1 MRGKWHSCVASRRDS
16 QRLSG
21 SCERSYRNCASV
33 QKTSIKWEESHGKS
47 RTDPKHWPLKSLAI
61 ENSWVGYRISK
72 KCRMLKHVETCWN
85 LLKHVETW
93 YIWGNKNVRSFGTKA
108 PSWQSHHPWK
118 PIAFSCQHGSSGWD
132 VPGAIRAIPGWKSAK
147 NSISNGT
154 NQNGGFLKWGYPK
167 WMVFVR
173 ENP

>member
-47 RTDPKHWPLKSLAI
+47 RTDPPKHWPLKSLAI

-85 LLKHVETW
+85 LLKPVETCW
-93 YIWGNKNVRSFGTKA
+93 NLVHLRQQKCQVLWNQSSILAVASPLEANCLLLST
-108 PSWQSHHPWK
+108 WQVWVGCSRCHTCHSRVEICK
-118 PIAFSCQHGSSGWD
+118 ELNLQWD
-132 VPGAIRAIPGWKSAK
+132 QSKWRFPKMGVP
-147 NSISNGT
+147 
-154 NQNGGFLKWGYPK
+154 QMDGFC
-167 WMVFVR
+167 
-173 ENP
+173 